1 MTRPI
6 RAGAAWAA
14 KHPELLARLQAA
26 IAEAAPELAA
36 LAGELGRAAEAD
48 RAAWLAKYGEPRPE
62 TLRDWF
68 ELGSRAGI
76 SGERLLAG
84 DERLADVAAVCVGY
98 LRRLA
103 DARAGHPP
111 EASAAAPKSKSK
123 RTKGGRPRLSEA
135 ETARRLSVLAE
146 LERATGAGVA
156 TKDFCDGK
164 PYGPATL
171 GKWKSWA
178 AQRKRRA

>member
-14 KHPELLARLQAA
+14 KHPELLERWQAA

-48 RAAWLAKYGEPRPE
+48 RVAWLECYGEPRPE

-111 EASAAAPKSKSK
+111 EASAATPKRNSK
-123 RTKGGRPRLSEA
+123 RTKGGRPRFSPE
-135 ETARRLSVLAE
+135 ETEYRMGEIDEWKRAR
-146 LERATGAGVA
+146 GAGV
-156 TKDFCDGK
+156 TLKDFCVGK
-164 PYGPATL
+164 TYTPETL
-171 GKWKSWA
+171 NKWQAWL
-178 AQRKRRA
+178 RKRNSRA